1 MTAPSSRWWRYLA
14 VGACALGMACKESMV
29 TAPVMVA
36 LFDRVFLSDSFRD
49 AWRDRRRLYI
59 GLASGWLLLAA
70 LLATSPRPYSAGFS
84 AGLGPWTYL
93 LNQPPVLLRY
103 LELAIWPRSLV
114 LLYGWPQP
122 LTLGQVLPSAAV
134 VTALL
139 ALTAIALRR
148 WPMAG
153 FLGAWFWITLAPT
166 STIVPIATEVAAER
180 RMYLPLAGLLL
191 LAVVAITWGWHWLT
205 LNIRNA
211 RSVRDA
217 PAATAVAVMPVVIV
231 TVVGAA
237 LTAATIVRGREYA
250 TPVVMARTLVERY
263 PTPVAR
269 LGLGRALL
277 AEGHRQEG
285 LLQLQQALPGAPA
298 AHVTL
303 GLALLE
309 DGRSDEAMAHLQT
322 FVRDQRPFLADVII
336 ARAAIGQVF
345 MARERW
351 ADAAQE
357 FRTILETLPGNAVA
371 EHQLA
376 DAEFARGRWDEASRH
391 YRAYLQHEPR
401 DAGALNN
408 LGIALGSLGQ
418 IDGARG
424 AFRDAVTADPDFAQA
439 HHNLASVLLNDRDL
453 DQAVAHAERAIALD
467 PGNAD
472 SHELLGRIMLK
483 YGRVTD
489 AEALLA
495 RALELNP
502 ASRLA
507 REELKQVRGVKSP

>member
-1 MTAPSSRWWRYLA
+1 MKAQSRWWRYLA

-36 LFDRVFLSDSFRD
+36 LFDRVFLFASFRD

-59 GLASGWLLLAA
+59 GLAFGWLLLAA
-70 LLATSPRPYSAGFS
+70 LLATSPRPHSAGFS
-84 AGLGPWTYL
+84 AGLDPWTYL

-122 LTLGQVLPSAAV
+122 VTLGQVLPYAV
-134 VTALL
+134 VIIALL
-139 ALTAIALRR
+139 VLTAFALRL

-191 LAVVAITWGWHWLT
+191 LIVVAMTWVWHWLAFNT
-205 LNIRNA
+205 RTTRGA
-211 RSVRDA
+211 RYA
-217 PAATAVAVMPVVIV
+217 PMAAVVIV
-231 TVVGAA
+231 TGIGTA
-237 LTAATIVRGREYA
+237 LTAATILRGREYA
-250 TPVVMARTLVERY
+250 TPVMMARTVVERY
-263 PTPVAR
+263 PTPVAH

-277 AEGHRQEG
+277 AAGDRQEG
-285 LLQLQQALPGAPA
+285 FLQLRQALPGAPA

-303 GLALLE
+303 GLALLD
-309 DGRSDEAMAHLQT
+309 DGRTDEAMAHLQT
-322 FVRDQRPFLADVII
+322 FVRDQRPFLVDVII
-336 ARAAIGQVF
+336 ARAAMGQEF
-345 MARERW
+345 MARQRW
-351 ADAAQE
+351 ADAAQQ
-357 FRTILETLPGNAVA
+357 FRTILETLPGNTVA

-376 DAEFARGRWDEASRH
+376 EAEFARGRWDEASRH
-391 YRAYLQHEPR
+391 YRAYLQREPR

-418 IDGARG
+418 IDGARS
-424 AFRDAVTADPDFAQA
+424 ALRDAVSADPDFAQA

-453 DQAVAHAERAIALD
+453 DQAVMHAERAIALD

-483 YGRVTD
+483 YGRLTD
-489 AEALLA
+489 AAALLA

-507 REELKQVRGVKSP
+507 REELRELRGVKLP

>member
-1 MTAPSSRWWRYLA
+1 
-14 VGACALGMACKESMV
+14 MACKESMV
-29 TAPVMVA
+29 TAPVMIA
-36 LFDRVFLSDSFRD
+36 LFDRVFLFASFRD

-70 LLATSPRPYSAGFS
+70 LLTAGPRPHSAGFS
-84 AGLGPWTYL
+84 AGLSPWTYL
-93 LNQPPVLLRY
+93 LNQPAALLRY

-114 LLYGWPQP
+114 LLYGWPRP
-122 LTLGQVLPSAAV
+122 VTLAQVLPSAV
-134 VTALL
+134 VIVALL
-139 ALTAIALRR
+139 VLTAIALRV
-148 WPMAG
+148 WPRAG

-191 LAVVAITWGWHWLT
+191 LIVVAMTWVWHWIT
-205 LNIRNA
+205 VYIRNRGGVTQGRVVTVGA
-211 RSVRDA
+211 LV
-217 PAATAVAVMPVVIV
+217 PAVIV
-231 TVVGAA
+231 TGIATA
-237 LTAATIVRGREYA
+237 LTAATINRGREYA
-250 TPVVMARTLVERY
+250 TPVVMARTIVERY
-263 PTPVAR
+263 PTPVAH

-277 AEGHRQEG
+277 AEGNRQEG

-303 GLALLE
+303 GLALLD
-309 DGRSDEAMAHLQT
+309 DGRTDEAMAHLQA
-322 FVRDQRPFLADVII
+322 FVRDERPFLADVII

-357 FRTILETLPGNAVA
+357 FRTILETLPGNTVA
-371 EHQLA
+371 ERQLA
-376 DAEFARGRWDEASRH
+376 DAEFARGRWDEAGRH
-391 YRAYLQHEPR
+391 YQAYLLSEPR

-408 LGIALGSLGQ
+408 LGIALGSMGQ
-418 IDGARG
+418 VDGARSAFLG
-424 AFRDAVTADPDFAQA
+424 AVAADPDFAQA

-467 PGNAD
+467 PGNAE
-472 SHELLGRIMLK
+472 SHELLGRILLK

-489 AEALLA
+489 AAALLA

-507 REELKQVRGVKSP
+507 REELRQLRGMTP